1 MKLINQELA
10 KQIPALYSQEHNTNP
25 MVYVIFSA
33 PWSHWIWYVTEFDG
47 KDFCFGFVQ
56 GDYDEWGYF
65 SISELE
71 SITGPEGQK
80 IVREA
85 YFPPEPIKQI
95 LGDDFDE
102 F

>member
-1 MKLINQELA
+1 MELMTKELA
-10 KQIPALYSQEHNTNP
+10 ESIPQIHAQRHEQDPI
-25 MVYVIFSA
+25 VYVKFVSS
-33 PWSHWIWYVTEFDG
+33 WMNWIWYVTEFDG

-71 SITGPEGQK
+71 SITGPKGQK

-85 YFPPEPIKQI
+85 YFAPEPIKQI

>member
-10 KQIPALYSQEHNTNP
+10 KQIPALYSQQHNTNP

-65 SISELE
+65 SIDEMEDIPTIIHDEEFQPIMFKEL
-71 SITGPEGQK
+71 K
-80 IVREA
+80 
-85 YFPPEPIKQI
+85 K
-95 LGDDFDE
+95 
-102 F
+102 